1 MALNLKQ
8 ISYTDS
14 DQIKLDKVNY
24 NFDQLV
30 TNGGGPQGPIGVTG
44 AQGAQGTMGFQGP
57 IGITGA
63 QGVQGPTGAAAGQYW
78 YLIQEDSGVPGSVDT
93 LIPKH
98 ETGGNPPA
106 VVIGYKSDAPEYQ
119 MPEGSSQLVIHRYD
133 SESTSNL
140 KLEANGVDSAF
151 HFQLDN
157 NGDLKMYFS
166 DSDDI
171 QGQLPPNSVFYET
184 NSFNITDSAQN
195 NLLTI
200 TPAGSTI
207 FTDATF
213 ESDLNIEGKLT
224 IATGN
229 PDTDKIAVA
238 KNNSGEIE
246 FKSVQDLGGAV
257 PVGTII
263 SMIPSYFEDDT
274 RFIQEQLNQ
283 GVDPTTNLLHIKV
296 GSGVGQYAGWYICNG
311 KTWTDGTDTY
321 DTPDLCSFS
330 YTIDDNDASQTGQG
344 SAAVTNNATPLI
356 GGADIDL
363 TASYGTGSYNING
376 SIDTNFD
383 TIQQSS
389 GSSLV
394 IRRLPQ
400 IIYLGVEDMYWTD
413 AGSGQAPDTTMTLN
427 FLDTK
432 DGSSQNIVLTK
443 SGGSSFTETI
453 QLLAPTSYIWNNNT
467 VSINEPQAWTFYPT
481 DGEIDLKLINNV
493 DPTKLDLT
501 ISWTQPTANTTYNFT
516 YNSTSHT
523 QLNTGTASYTITLTG
538 DAIINDTTGTVTNQ
552 ALQQPQYLVRSG
564 GSNFYTI
571 TMILGYEYGNNS
583 SITVN
588 TPGYN
593 FINSPILTPT
603 TSITGQIQVDPF
615 TVPASNNGAIS
626 IKVVGEVDMSNVAVN
641 LTGLT
646 WFSSN
651 FELSYNGNGGSTP
664 VNSAMEY
671 AIWEKVT
678 TSASPTTFSASDFVG
693 TAAYNTQSFVG
704 TASQPPNNYGF
715 LHVLIAPRKIIPN
728 TSINYAT
735 PPSVGDPNYGTGAQT
750 VDSGFN

>member
-44 AQGAQGTMGFQGP
+44 NQGAQGTMGFQGP
-57 IGITGA
+57 IGLTGA

-78 YLIQEDSGVPGSVDT
+78 YLIQEDSGIPGSVDT

-98 ETGGNPPA
+98 APGENPPA

-157 NGDLKMYFS
+157 AGDLRMYFS

-171 QGQLPPNSVFYET
+171 QNQLPPNSVVYET
-184 NSFNITDSAQN
+184 NSFNIQDSSQN
-195 NLLTI
+195 DLLTV
-200 TPAGSTI
+200 TPSGSTI
-207 FTDATF
+207 YTDATF
-213 ESDLNIEGKLT
+213 QSDLNIQGKLT

-263 SMIPSYFEDDT
+263 SMVPSYFEDDT
-274 RFIQEQLNQ
+274 RFIQEQLNES
-283 GVDPTTNLLHIKV
+283 VDATTNLLHIKV

-311 KTWTDGTDTY
+311 KTWTDGTNTY

-330 YTIDDNDASQTGQG
+330 YTIDDNQASQTGQG

-363 TASYGTGSYNING
+363 TASYVTGSY
-376 SIDTNFD
+376 SITGNVDTAFD

-389 GSSLV
+389 GSSIV

-413 AGSGQAPDTTMTLN
+413 AGSGQAPNTDMTLN
-427 FLDTK
+427 FLDTN
-432 DGSSQNIVLTK
+432 DGSDQDIILTK
-443 SGGSSFTETI
+443 SGGSSFTESI
-453 QLLAPTSYIWNNNT
+453 QLSAPSGYKWTSNISFT
-467 VSINEPQAWTFYPT
+467 TTPAGFT
-481 DGEIDLKLINNV
+481 INNMGIDSV
-493 DPTKLDLT
+493 DDTKLNILL
-501 ISWTQPTANTTYNFT
+501 SWTQPTVNTTYNFV
-516 YNSTSHT
+516 YNSNGST

-538 DAIINDTTGTVTNQ
+538 DAIINDSTGTITNKT
-552 ALQQPQYLVRSG
+552 LGQPQYLVRSG

-571 TMILGYEYGNNS
+571 TMILGYEFGSNS
-583 SITVN
+583 SITLN

-593 FINSPILTPT
+593 FIQSPIITPAT
-603 TSITGQIQVDPF
+603 TITGQIQADPF

-626 IKVVGEVDMSNVAVN
+626 IKVVGEVDMSNVAVS
-641 LTGLT
+641 LTGLN
-646 WFSSN
+646 WFSNQAS
-651 FELSYNGNGGSTP
+651 LSYNGNAGITP
-664 VNSAMEY
+664 INSAMEY
-671 AIWEKVT
+671 AIWQKVT
-678 TSASPTTFSASDFVG
+678 NTANPTTFSAYDFLG
-693 TAAYNTQSFVG
+693 TAAYNTTTRQW
-704 TASQPPNNYGF
+704 TTSQPVNSNGF
-715 LHVLIAPRKIIPN
+715 LHVLIAPRKIITN
-728 TSINYAT
+728 GSINYAT
-735 PPSVGDPNYGTGAQT
+735 PPSVGDPLYGIGVQT
-750 VDSGFN
+750 VDTGFN

>member
-44 AQGAQGTMGFQGP
+44 NQGAQGTMGFQGP
-57 IGITGA
+57 IGLTGA

-78 YLIQEDSGVPGSVDT
+78 YLIQEDSGIPGSVDT

-98 ETGGNPPA
+98 ETGENPPA

-157 NGDLKMYFS
+157 AGDLRMYFS

-171 QGQLPPNSVFYET
+171 QGQLPPNSVVYET
-184 NSFNITDSAQN
+184 NSFNIKNSAQDD
-195 NLLTI
+195 LLTV
-200 TPAGSTI
+200 TPTGSTI

-224 IATGN
+224 ITTGN

-238 KNNSGEIE
+238 KNTSGEIE

-263 SMIPSYFEDDT
+263 SMIPSYFEDSS
-274 RFIQEQLNQ
+274 RFIQEQLNE
-283 GVDPTTNLLHIKV
+283 GVDATTNLLHIKV

-321 DTPDLCSFS
+321 ETPDLCSFS
-330 YTIDDNDASQTGQG
+330 YTIDDNAASQAGQG
-344 SAAVTNNATPLI
+344 TAAVTNNATPLI

-363 TASYGTGSYNING
+363 TASYVTGSYNITG
-376 SIDTNFD
+376 SVDTAFD

-389 GSSLV
+389 GSSIV

-432 DGSSQNIVLTK
+432 DGSDQDIVLTK
-443 SGGSSFTETI
+443 SGGSSFTESI
-453 QLLAPTSYIWNNNT
+453 QLSAPTGYKWTNNISFT
-467 VSINEPQAWTFYPT
+467 TTPAGFT
-481 DGEIDLKLINNV
+481 INNMGIDSV
-493 DPTKLDLT
+493 DDTKLNILL
-501 ISWTQPTANTTYNFT
+501 SWTQPTVNTTYNFV
-516 YNSTSHT
+516 YNSTGST
-523 QLNTGTASYTITLTG
+523 QLNTGTASYTIALTG
-538 DAIINDTTGTVTNQ
+538 DAIINDTAGAVTNQ
-552 ALQQPQYLVRSG
+552 TLGQPQYLVRSTG
-564 GSNFYTI
+564 NTFYTI
-571 TMILGYEYGNNS
+571 TMVSGYEYGSNS
-583 SITVN
+583 SLTVN

-593 FINSPILTPT
+593 FVGSPVITPT
-603 TSITGQIQVDPF
+603 TTINGQIQVDPF
-615 TVPASNNGAIS
+615 TVPAANNGAIS
-626 IKVVGEVDMSNVAVN
+626 ITVVGEVDMSNVAVN
-641 LTGLT
+641 LTGLS
-646 WFSSN
+646 WFSST
-651 FELSYNGNGGSTP
+651 FELSYNGNGGTTP

-671 AIWEKVT
+671 AIWGKVT
-678 TSASPTTFSASDFVG
+678 TNANPTTFSAFDFV
-693 TAAYNTQSFVG
+693 N
-704 TASQPPNNYGF
+704 TASYSSTSFQGTSSQPINNMGF
-715 LHVLIAPRKIIPN
+715 LHVLIAPRKIISSG
-728 TSINYAT
+728 SINYAT
-735 PPSVGDPNYGTGAQT
+735 PPTIGDPLYGTGAQA